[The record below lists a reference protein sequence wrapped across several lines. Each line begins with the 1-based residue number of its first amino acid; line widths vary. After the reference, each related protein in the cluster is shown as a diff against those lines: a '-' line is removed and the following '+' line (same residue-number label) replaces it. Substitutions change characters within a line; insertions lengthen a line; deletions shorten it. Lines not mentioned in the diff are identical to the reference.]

1 MEILQKEWIQ
11 VYDPGPNI
19 KEAGCNVIQTCA
31 KKIVK
36 SMHSLQVG
44 SGSDSPEQLLGNFKE
59 KYKVNNKMKDYK
71 ILFFSLGITCVTYP
85 TVDHC

>member
-11 VYDPGPNI
+11 VYDLGPNI

-36 SMHSLQVG
+36 SMQVG
-44 SGSDSPEQLLGNFKE
+44 SGCDSPEG
-59 KYKVNNKMKDYK
+59 KYKVHPQKS
-71 ILFFSLGITCVTYP
+71 IR
-85 TVDHC
+85 